1 MYFGGEKVCTNSIYY
16 RAEVIDPSSRT
27 FEIKAKLPAETSLK
41 SGTLCD
47 LEIVLAE
54 RKGLGVTSDAVLPG
68 RDGRMSIFL
77 NEGGVAKASDVR
89 CGLTTG
95 GFTEILSPEPL
106 VGKDVIVKG
115 QAFVREGDKL
125 EVERLARVAMP
136 PFPAVILNPFFRGF
150 TTAAVTQTREDA

>member
-1 MYFGGEKVCTNSIYY
+1 M
-16 RAEVIDPSSRT
+16 
-27 FEIKAKLPAETSLK
+27 K

-54 RKGLGVTSDAVLPG
+54 RKGMGVASDAVLPG
-68 RDGRMSIFL
+68 RNGRMSVFL
-77 NEGGVAKASDVR
+77 NEGGVAKAADVS

-106 VGKDVIVKG
+106 AGKDVIVKG

-125 EVERLARVAMP
+125 EVER
-136 PFPAVILNPFFRGF
+136 
-150 TTAAVTQTREDA
+150 